1 MLSLE
6 IINFDNKLSMKEMR
20 WKILW
25 NWSF

>member
-1 MLSLE
+1 LSLK

-20 WKILW
+20 CKNLW